1 MRYMFNNCESL
12 SSLPDISKWNINN
25 VTNMSYMFNNC
36 ESLSSL
42 PDISKWNTKD
52 DANINFIFGNCIS
65 LLNLID
71 FLDFYIGEGLE
82 IEAIECVMHEG
93 KLSRKEAVKALLES
107 NGDPVEALLNFG
119 K

>member
-1 MRYMFNNCESL
+1 MFSGCS
-12 SSLPDISKWNINN
+12 
-25 VTNMSYMFNNC
+25 
-36 ESLSSL
+36 SLSSL

-71 FLDFYIGEGLE
+71 FLDFYIGDGFE